1 LNDLNEIAESSSINP
16 LGDYTHAQSTK
27 LVKPMTKNAASR
39 RDSCLDSVAE
49 SDYKYIPNN
58 FKMKEGVAFQVTGNK
73 INFDA
78 GISGIYNM
86 GNTCFM
92 STGKLGY

>member
-1 LNDLNEIAESSSINP
+1 MSNDSGLES
-16 LGDYTHAQSTK
+16 
-27 LVKPMTKNAASR
+27 M
-39 RDSCLDSVAE
+39 AE

-58 FKMKEGVAFQVTGNK
+58 FKMKEGVAFQVTGSK

-78 GISGIYNM
+78 GLSGIYNM

-92 STGKLGY
+92 STGNKPPFYYILLAVQCLSAV